1 MATAKTTDKDD
12 LRAEFNA
19 LRDEVGQFMKTL
31 HAYER
36 DRARGAKATV
46 SDELNSYGE
55 KARERY
61 EDARAA
67 GEEKLS
73 DVEDKVR
80 EQPFASLAIAFG
92 VGFVLSKL
100 VGRD

>member
-31 HAYER
+31 HSYER
-36 DRARGAKATV
+36 QRARDAKATV
-46 SDELNSYGE
+46 NDELNNYRE
-55 KARERY
+55 KACERY
-61 EDARAA
+61 DDARRA
-67 GEEKLS
+67 GEEKLT

-80 EQPFASLAIAFG
+80 EQPFTSLAIAFG
-92 VGFVLSKL
+92 VGFVLSRL